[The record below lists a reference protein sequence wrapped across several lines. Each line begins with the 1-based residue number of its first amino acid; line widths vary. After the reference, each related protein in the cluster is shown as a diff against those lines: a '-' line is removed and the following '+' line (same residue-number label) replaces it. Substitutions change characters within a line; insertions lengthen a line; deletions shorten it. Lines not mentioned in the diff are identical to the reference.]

1 MIVKDNISDDEDK
14 IIEDLKMAVKQHI
27 GSFAVPHC
35 FMVTNFVSC
44 LYSISHVNA
53 KINIIEFTVS
63 QCSYRGYA

>member
-1 MIVKDNISDDEDK
+1 MIVKDNVSDEEDK
-14 IIEDLKMAVKQHI
+14 IIEDLKIAIKQHI

-53 KINIIEFTVS
+53 EINIIEFTVS